1 MLFFQRHHYD
11 FAPMF
16 GFPMYDAMFQ
26 LNADL
31 LLLHFYCMTDEEG
44 YGMTIGQLM
53 GRFYKFLKTY
63 GLKSRMDLLLHI
75 KPEQLEQP
83 DTYIIILTKNFILL
97 DKDRKKHYVKEWH
110 YMNLREMDKDGNFLV
125 SSWGENYMLRKA
137 DIMERVYFI
146 RVRYLLVGG

>member
-1 MLFFQRHHYD
+1 
-11 FAPMF
+11 
-16 GFPMYDAMFQ
+16 MYDAMFQ

-63 GLKSRMDLLLHI
+63 GLKGRMDLLLHI

-97 DKDRKKHYVKEWH
+97 YNVIKKHYVKEWH
-110 YMNLREMDKDGNFLV
+110 YMNLREMDNDGNFLV